1 MSPRMSRHHRHWTSH
16 RPLAAAPNLK
26 CRRVPILSFSG
37 LAKGEVTESIY
48 TCRESPYLR
57 RGSGSIASWYLHCA
71 TRHGLPE
78 APEDRRRKGLP
89 TKSVRVVEKDYF
101 SLDSRLTGRVT
112 LPTISVSV
120 YSLGGQTYVGAM
132 P

>member
-1 MSPRMSRHHRHWTSH
+1 MSPRMSRHRHWTSR

-89 TKSVRVVEKDYF
+89 TKSVRVKKKNNF
-101 SLDSRLTGRVT
+101 FIKSRFAEQEQC
-112 LPTISVSV
+112 PH
-120 YSLGGQTYVGAM
+120 
-132 P
+132 